1 MTVRKLRSEP
11 PRIQRRVKSR
21 GGKHMHRRRGLLAVI
36 VGAIS
41 IALVF
46 ALAGGTAV
54 AKKKKKVYRLD
65 ATLSGAVEVPPGD
78 PDGSGTADFKLV
90 TKKGRPKGKVCA
102 DFTFQ
107 GIDDPM
113 AAHIHPG
120 GPGET
125 GPPVVPFFEGTTPM
139 PSPISICVK
148 AKRGLVKD
156 IGKNPGD
163 YYVNLHNEAFPEGAL
178 RSQLGKAGSGGSG
191 GGGATPY

>member
-1 MTVRKLRSEP
+1 M
-11 PRIQRRVKSR
+11 Q
-21 GGKHMHRRRGLLAVI
+21 RRRGLLAVI
-36 VGAIS
+36 IGAIS

-54 AKKKKKVYRLD
+54 AKKKKKTYKLN

-78 PDGSGTADFKLV
+78 PDGSGSANFKLT
-90 TKKGRPKGKVCA
+90 TKKGKPEGKVCA

-107 GIDDPM
+107 GIDDPT

-125 GPPVVPFFEGTTPM
+125 GPPVVPFFEGTPM
-139 PSPISICVK
+139 PSPISTCVK
-148 AKRGLVKD
+148 AERALVKD

-163 YYVNLHNEAFPEGAL
+163 YYVNLHNDAFPAGAI
-178 RSQLGKAGSGGSG
+178 RGQLEKGAGPG
-191 GGGATPY
+191 Y